1 MTGHRMPVADRWAL
15 DTGAAIAVSHGSVS
29 LVANA
34 TLTPELAR
42 DLARRAHAE
51 RLRDIGVDES
61 RLEDCVEAAAQR
73 PQLKL
78 TPPPADADEIRALYR
93 AAW

>member
-1 MTGHRMPVADRWAL
+1 MTGHQMPVADRWAL

-42 DLARRAHAE
+42 DLARR
-51 RLRDIGVDES
+51 L
-61 RLEDCVEAAAQR
+61 LAAAD
-73 PQLKL
+73 
-78 TPPPADADEIRALYR
+78 DAEIGAR
-93 AAW
+93 AASRPGARAD